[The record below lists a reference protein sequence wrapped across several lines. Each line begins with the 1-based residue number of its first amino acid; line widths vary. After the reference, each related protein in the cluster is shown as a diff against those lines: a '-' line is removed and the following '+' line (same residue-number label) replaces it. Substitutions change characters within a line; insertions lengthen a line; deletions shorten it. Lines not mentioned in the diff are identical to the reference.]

1 MSPEEFIKG
10 IAELKSQF
18 LFIMERI
25 RRDFKGVVTNY
36 ELQDLATMR
45 TPTPKRPLGA
55 ANTRVKL
62 LLSELL
68 IAAIEADNLDIV
80 KLFLDHGAD
89 VDVRLMN
96 SPNKQSLID
105 VALRKKNAEMIEV
118 LVSSGAN
125 PRNRQRSLNSMVKRD
140 DNVDEDLKTMECI
153 DVLDRNGLIRLGELE
168 QMLLTVAQT
177 SCSIPLASFLIKL
190 GANVNSGGMDEMGI
204 PAKNT
209 PLYAAAQRT
218 TKAAAEFMKFLLDSG
233 ADPTRKVNGRIP
245 GQMRGAKNISKW
257 LGMTWDELVE
267 SAKANQQTTTYD
279 NVETLALR
287 SQATDTSREK
297 MIYERFQQ
305 A

>member
-1 MSPEEFIKG
+1 MSPEEFIKS

-55 ANTRVKL
+55 ANTKVKL
-62 LLSELL
+62 LLSEPL

-89 VDVRLMN
+89 VDVRIKKSSGN
-96 SPNKQSLID
+96 QSFSD
-105 VALRKKNAEMIEV
+105 VALWNKNAEMIEV

-125 PRNRQRSLNSMVKRD
+125 PRNRQRSLNSIVKRD
-140 DNVDEDLKTMECI
+140 DNVDEDLNTMECI
-153 DVLDRNGLIRLGELE
+153 NVLHRNGFIRPNELE
-168 QMLLTVAQT
+168 GMLLAIALT
-177 SCSIPLASFLIKL
+177 SCSMPLASFLIKL

-204 PAKNT
+204 PAKKI
-209 PLYAAAQRT
+209 PLYAAAQRHS
-218 TKAAAEFMKFLLDSG
+218 KAAAEFMKFLLDSG
-233 ADPTRKVNGRIP
+233 ADPTRKVNGRTP
-245 GQMRGAKNISKW
+245 GQMRGAKNIFKW

-267 SAKANQQTTTYD
+267 SAKANQQTTAYD
-279 NVETLALR
+279 NVDTLALR
-287 SQATDTSREK
+287 SQATDTSRRK
-297 MIYERFQQ
+297 MMYG
-305 A
+305 